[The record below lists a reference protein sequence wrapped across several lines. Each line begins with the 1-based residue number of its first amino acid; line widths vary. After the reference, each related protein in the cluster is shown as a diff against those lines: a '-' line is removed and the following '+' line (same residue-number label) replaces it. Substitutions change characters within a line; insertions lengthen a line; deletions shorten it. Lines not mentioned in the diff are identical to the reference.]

1 MDLLTPLPKYTADK
15 EYSEKEVIRLGIE
28 MCTALQLCEQRKI
41 IHRDIKPENI
51 FVNNFQQ
58 YKLGDFGIAR
68 QLEQSTMHLSQKGTA
83 SYMAPEVEKGL
94 ACDATVDLYSL
105 GLVLYRLANQHRM
118 PFLDAEKQLLTPM
131 DRVQANRRR
140 LEGEQLPPPC
150 DASEQL
156 SAVILC
162 ACNSNPKRRFSSAT
176 AMKRALESLLDS
188 DAQKPQPQSP
198 LPPKEEPKP
207 TPLPQETQVDEAE
220 NVPDA
225 AKRSNFRVRIVCL
238 LIVLLSIVAVGGF
251 FFVRGYIPEPIVEET
266 TAESNLAEEYLLQAD
281 SYSEQGDELSAR
293 EVLLTAQKKISSD
306 NDKYP
311 QILQSLIQVDINL
324 AEEATDDAEATM
336 YRQEA
341 IGYLE
346 KIIANGWGTFTTYSS
361 MIVLYQKE
369 GDLEAAEQI
378 LLEIQETYAEDYRWY
393 KRAAFL
399 EISKQE
405 SLEAAERDY
414 TDFLQYYEQ
423 ALTLYGESDEDNEM
437 AVLGVQYSEVEA
449 AGYFENDGGDN
460 E

>member
-1 MDLLTPLPKYTADK
+1 M
-15 EYSEKEVIRLGIE
+15 
-28 MCTALQLCEQRKI
+28 
-41 IHRDIKPENI
+41 
-51 FVNNFQQ
+51 
-58 YKLGDFGIAR
+58 
-68 QLEQSTMHLSQKGTA
+68 
-83 SYMAPEVEKGL
+83 
-94 ACDATVDLYSL
+94 
-105 GLVLYRLANQHRM
+105 
-118 PFLDAEKQLLTPM
+118 
-131 DRVQANRRR
+131 
-140 LEGEQLPPPC
+140 
-150 DASEQL
+150 
-156 SAVILC
+156 
-162 ACNSNPKRRFSSAT
+162 
-176 AMKRALESLLDS
+176 
-188 DAQKPQPQSP
+188 
-198 LPPKEEPKP
+198 
-207 TPLPQETQVDEAE
+207 PQETQVDETE
-220 NVPDA
+220 NVPNT
-225 AKRSNFRVRIVCL
+225 AKRKNYRGRIVGF
-238 LIVLLSIVAVGGF
+238 LIVLLCIVAVGGF

-423 ALTLYGESDEDNEM
+423 ALALYGESDEDNEM